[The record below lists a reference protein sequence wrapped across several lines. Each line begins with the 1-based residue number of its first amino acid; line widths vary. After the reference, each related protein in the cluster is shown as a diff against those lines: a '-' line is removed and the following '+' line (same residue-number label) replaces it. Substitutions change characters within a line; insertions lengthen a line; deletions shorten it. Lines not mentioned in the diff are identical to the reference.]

1 MKSWILSL
9 AALALINAPLLA
21 HFVWIVPNM
30 GNRAQALVI
39 LSETLEPDEA
49 VSIAK
54 VASTR
59 LALRD
64 RTGKVS
70 ELTLNKGEHAC
81 RVDLPKEEFDAL
93 AGVCQY
99 GVMQRGDSKPFLLA
113 YYPKLLGHKPEAS
126 KPWDKLALEI
136 VPVAADRYQVTFHG
150 KPVADA
156 EVVVVAPGGESK
168 EPIKTDAKGEFS
180 LRADKAGL
188 YGIRARHFETKSGE
202 HEGKKFAEVRHYA
215 TLVFEN
221 APVSSQTATHVISTG
236 FAPLPEAVS
245 SFGAAAAD
253 GWVYVYGGHG
263 SKTHSYSTEAVSG
276 AFRRLKAAGGQKW
289 EDLPGGPR
297 LQGLAMVAYK
307 GKIYRVGGM
316 EPRNAPGTPADNFS
330 VKSCAVFDPA
340 TNAWQA
346 LPDLPVDR
354 SSHDAVVE
362 GGKLYVVGG
371 WQMSGKDKDSAWQS
385 TALVLDLES
394 KNPRWEVI
402 PQPFQRRALTAAAFD
417 GKVYVIGGINDED
430 EIELKVDIYD
440 PAMKTWTVG
449 TSLPGPK
456 RNGFSPAA
464 CVAGGRLFVSTA
476 DGKVHRLSEKGDAW
490 QQTGELKQA
499 RIVHRM
505 VAPSDEMIFTVGGA
519 SKGGN
524 VALTEVIQP

>member
-1 MKSWILSL
+1 MKRWILSL
-9 AALALINAPLLA
+9 AVLVLAGAPVFA
-21 HFVWIVPNM
+21 HFVWIVPNAAK
-30 GNRAQALVI
+30 RTQAQVI
-39 LSETLEPDEA
+39 LSETLEPDEG
-49 VSIAK
+49 VPIAK
-54 VASTR
+54 VASTK
-59 LALRD
+59 LAVRD

-70 ELTLNKGEHAC
+70 DLALEKGEHAC
-81 RVDLPKEEFDAL
+81 TVELPKTDFDAIG
-93 AGVCQY
+93 GVCLY
-99 GVMQRGDSKPFLLA
+99 GVMQRGEGKPFMLA
-113 YYPKLLGHKPEAS
+113 YYPKLLGHKVEAG
-126 KPWDKLALEI
+126 KPWDKLPLEI
-136 VPVAADRYQVTFHG
+136 VPLSGDQFQVTFEG
-150 KPVADA
+150 KPVPEAQ
-156 EVVVVAPGGESK
+156 VVVVVPGGESK
-168 EPIKTDAKGEFS
+168 EPIKTDAKGEFK
-180 LRADKAGL
+180 LLIEKPGL
-188 YGIRARHFETKSGE
+188 YGVRARHSEKKSGE
-202 HEGKKFAEVRHYA
+202 YEGKKFEEVRHYA

-221 APVSSQTATHVISTG
+221 APANSQTSGQVISTG

-276 AFRRLKAAGGQKW
+276 SFRRLKAAGGQKW
-289 EDLPGGPR
+289 EDLPGGPK

-307 GKIYRVGGM
+307 GKIYRIGGM

-340 TNAWQA
+340 SGVWQA
-346 LPDLPVDR
+346 MPDLPVER

-371 WQMSGKDKDSAWQS
+371 WQMNGKDKDSVWQS
-385 TALVLDLES
+385 NALVLDLES
-394 KNPRWEVI
+394 KNQKWELI
-402 PQPFQRRALTAAAFD
+402 QQPFQRRALTAAAFD
-417 GKVYVIGGINDED
+417 GKIYVIGGINDED

-440 PAMKTWTVG
+440 PAKKLWTVG
-449 TSLPGPK
+449 TPLPGPK
-456 RNGFSPAA
+456 RNGFSAAA

-476 DGKVHRLSEKGDAW
+476 DGKVHRLTEKGDVW